1 MAKEDRIR
9 KRNAK
14 SDFNHEEYQQLL
26 SELFPSK
33 YMNDKIKK
41 KLKPDPEPES
51 ETEESEPDDSDS
63 DYETEESD
71 SDYETEQSD
80 SNYETEEEEAKT
92 LNVVLTIKNEK
103 DSDED
108 SDDDSDYSTE
118 EEDDPPVVDDNV
130 VDKLNQ
136 LKNELMTSYPDHPL
150 AKEFVDFEK
159 KETSKYKKSVSNKQ
173 KKDKRKNYKKFNN
186 IINEKNLPT
195 DREYFMKLSIED
207 QGLLIQKLE
216 SLSSV
221 TNYKPPKIQI
231 LESNIP
237 DSYKICALKKINAL
251 KNMTPG
257 EGEYYKA
264 KNWIDAFMK
273 IPFDTYYKLP
283 VTINDGYEKCHEFME
298 KAKEHLD
305 KTVYGLNDAK
315 MQIMQ
320 YIGQI
325 ISNPSSVGTAIAIK
339 GPMGTGKTTLVKEG
353 ISQILQRPFEF
364 IALGGATDSSTLEG
378 HSITYEGSV
387 WGKIVDILMKCKC
400 MNPVIYFDELDKVSD
415 TPKGAEIIGILTHLT
430 DSSQNDKFQDKYFSE
445 FEFDL
450 SKALFIFSYNDEN
463 LINPILRDRMYTIQ
477 TEGYNLIQKTTIA
490 KSYLLPS
497 IRKNINFDEG
507 QIIITDDAIQYMLER
522 YTNNEKGVRNLKR
535 CLEVVH
541 TKLNLYR
548 LMKPGTNLFEED
560 LTLQVSFPFTV
571 NSTILQKLIKPDN
584 RSASYS
590 SMYM

>member
-1 MAKEDRIR
+1 MSKEESNKR
-9 KRNAK
+9 KAK
-14 SDFNHEEYQQLL
+14 SDLNHDDYQKLL

-33 YMNDKIKK
+33 YMSDKIKK
-41 KLKPDPEPES
+41 KSKPEPES
-51 ETEESEPDDSDS
+51 EESDSEYETEESDSN
-63 DYETEESD
+63 YETEESD
-71 SDYETEQSD
+71 SDYETE
-80 SNYETEEEEAKT
+80 EEPRT
-92 LNVVLTIKNEK
+92 LNLVLTIKNEK
-103 DSDED
+103 ESSDE
-108 SDDDSDYSTE
+108 DDSDYSTE
-118 EEDDPPVVDDNV
+118 DETESDEDDDAAVNDSV
-130 VDKLNQ
+130 VDKLQ
-136 LKNELMTSYPDHPL
+136 QMKTDLLSTHPDHPL
-150 AKEFVDFEK
+150 AKEFAEFEK
-159 KETSKYKKSVSNKQ
+159 KESSKYKRAVTRKQ
-173 KKDKRKNYKKFNN
+173 KTDKRKNYKKFNT

-195 DREYFMKLSIED
+195 DREYFMKLPVEEQLI
-207 QGLLIQKLE
+207 LIQKLE
-216 SLSSV
+216 SLNSV

-237 DSYKICALKKINAL
+237 NSYKICALKKINAL

-264 KNWIDAFMK
+264 KNWVDAFMR
-273 IPFDTYYKLP
+273 IPFDTYSKLP
-283 VTINDGYEKCHEFME
+283 VTISDGYEKCHEFMQQ
-298 KAKEHLD
+298 AKEHLD

-353 ISQILQRPFEF
+353 ISRILQRPFEF

-378 HSITYEGSV
+378 HMITYEGSV

-497 IRKNINFDEG
+497 IRQNINFDEG
-507 QIIITDDAIQYMLER
+507 QIIITDDAIQHMLER

-571 NSTILQKLIKPDN
+571 NSAILQKLIKPDE
-584 RSASYS
+584 RSASYT

>member
-1 MAKEDRIR
+1 MAKEESRNKR
-9 KRNAK
+9 KGL
-14 SDFNHEEYQQLL
+14 NHDEYQTLL

-33 YMNDKIKK
+33 YMSDKIKK
-41 KLKPDPEPES
+41 KSKPDPKSES
-51 ETEESEPDDSDS
+51 ESESDYETEEESDS
-63 DYETEESD
+63 NYETEESD
-71 SDYETEQSD
+71 SDYEED
-80 SNYETEEEEAKT
+80 EPKT
-92 LNVVLTIKNEK
+92 LNLVVTIKR
-103 DSDED
+103 DED
-108 SDDDSDYSTE
+108 EDDSDYSTDEEDEEEE
-118 EEDDPPVVDDNV
+118 EEDDSPNADNV
-130 VDKLNQ
+130 VDKLKQ
-136 LKNELMTSYPDHPL
+136 MKTELLSAYPDHPL
-150 AKEFVDFEK
+150 AKEFVEFEK
-159 KETSKYKKSVSNKQ
+159 KESSKYKKSITIKQ
-173 KKDKRKNYKKFNN
+173 KKEKRKNYKKFNS
-186 IINEKNLPT
+186 IINEKNVPT
-195 DREYFMKLSIED
+195 ERAYFMKLSPEE
-207 QGLLIQKLE
+207 QQLLIQKLE
-216 SLSSV
+216 SLHAV
-221 TNYKPPKIQI
+221 TIYKPPKIQI

-237 DSYKICALKKINAL
+237 NAYKICALKKINAL

-273 IPFDTYYKLP
+273 IPFGTYSQLP

-353 ISQILQRPFEF
+353 ISRILQRPFEF

-378 HSITYEGSV
+378 HMITYEGSV
-387 WGKIVDILMKCKC
+387 WGKIVDILMRCKC

-507 QIIITDDAIQYMLER
+507 QIIITDDAIQYMLDG
-522 YTNNEKGVRNLKR
+522 YTNHEKGVRNLKR

-571 NSTILQKLIKPDN
+571 NATILQKLIKRDD
-584 RSASYS
+584 RSASYT

>member
-1 MAKEDRIR
+1 MAKEEVR
-9 KRNAK
+9 KRNGK
-14 SDFNHEEYQQLL
+14 SEMNHDEYQHLL

-33 YMNDKIKK
+33 YMSDKIKK
-41 KLKPDPEPES
+41 KSKPVPES
-51 ETEESEPDDSDS
+51 ESEVEETDGSDS

-71 SDYETEQSD
+71 S
-80 SNYETEEEEAKT
+80 NYETEEEEEEEEEEVRT
-92 LNVVLTIKNEK
+92 LNLVVTIKNEK
-103 DSDED
+103 EDDDDS
-108 SDDDSDYSTE
+108 DSDYSTE
-118 EEDDPPVVDDNV
+118 DDTDTPVVADNV
-130 VDKLNQ
+130 IDKLQ
-136 LKNELMTSYPDHPL
+136 QMKNELMTTHPDHPL
-150 AKEFVDFEK
+150 AKEFVEFEK
-159 KETSKYKKSVSNKQ
+159 KETSKYKKTVAHKQ
-173 KKDKRKNYKKFNN
+173 KRDKRKNYKKFNC

-195 DREYFMKLSIED
+195 DRDYFMKLGVEE
-207 QGLLIQKLE
+207 QTLLIQKLE
-216 SLSSV
+216 ALNSV
-221 TNYKPPKIQI
+221 VDYKPPKIRI

-237 DSYKICALKKINAL
+237 NAYKLCALKKINAL

-264 KNWIDAFMK
+264 KNWVDAFMK
-273 IPFDTYYKLP
+273 IPFDTYSKLP
-283 VTINDGYEKCHEFME
+283 VTINDGYEKCHAFME

-305 KTVYGLNDAK
+305 NTVFGLNDAK

-353 ISQILQRPFEF
+353 ISRILQRPFEF

-378 HSITYEGSV
+378 HMITYEGSV

-445 FEFDL
+445 LEFDL

-477 TEGYNLIQKTTIA
+477 TEGYNLVQKTTIA

-497 IRKNINFDEG
+497 IRRNINFDEG
-507 QIIITDDAIQYMLER
+507 QIIITDDAIHYMLER

-548 LMKPGTNLFEED
+548 LMKPGTNLFGED

-571 NSTILQKLIKPDN
+571 NSAILQKLIKPDD
-584 RSASYS
+584 RSASYT
-590 SMYM
+590 SMYL